1 MVQTFSSR
9 LAWRQLPLGVEIDHD
24 LSRPL
29 TNEQGRELVRLLWEY
44 NLLLVRGQR
53 LSMERQREIC
63 ALVGPVLLRSGE
75 SGYLSA
81 VPDVE
86 TSLSEL
92 AWHADAAYTN
102 APFDALALHAIDVVD
117 NASSTLFVS
126 AERALCSLPTD
137 LQQRLIGRRVD
148 MISPAYDAL
157 GGRSCDLPNPT
168 AQKRGEMPAI
178 FRNPHNGRDCVW
190 VSELQAARV
199 IGMEWE
205 DSRELLHEVY
215 DHLYQPDHVFEHR
228 WCNGDLVI
236 WDNIALQHARG
247 SLRNCGKRV
256 LQRVIVGREGVAPHI
271 APVSHSFTRSV
282 SPYERGSPGYKE

>member
-1 MVQTFSSR
+1 MVQTVSSQ
-9 LAWRQLPLGVEIDHD
+9 LACRQLPLFGVEIDQD

-29 TNEQGRELVRLLWEY
+29 TNEQGRELARLLWEY
-44 NLLLVRGQR
+44 GLILAREQR

-63 ALVGPVLLRSGE
+63 ALAGPVLLRTGE

-92 AWHADAAYTN
+92 AWHADAAYTD
-102 APFDALALHAIDVVD
+102 APFDALSLHAIDVVND
-117 NASSTLFVS
+117 ASSTLFVS
-126 AERALCSLPTD
+126 AEQTLASLPAHLRRR
-137 LQQRLIGRRVD
+137 LQGRRVD

-157 GGRSCDLPNPT
+157 AGRCCDRPDPI
-168 AQKRGEMPAI
+168 AQKRGEVPAI
-178 FRNPHNGRDCVW
+178 FRNPHNGRDCIW

-199 IGMEWE
+199 IGMDWE
-205 DSRELLHEVY
+205 ASRDLLHEVY
-215 DHLYQPDHVFEHR
+215 DHLYQPEHIFEHR
-228 WCNGDLVI
+228 WRNGDLMI

-247 SLRNCGKRV
+247 SLKGCGTRV

-271 APVSHSFTRSV
+271 S
-282 SPYERGSPGYKE
+282 